1 MRIVTAQAAETI
13 AVTALLVLMLIPLA
27 LFLFEALGN
36 VSAGS
41 PGEVHPCFQF
51 AEDQALVGDCLRSP
65 EK

>member
-1 MRIVTAQAAETI
+1 MRIVTAQAVETI

-41 PGEVHPCFQF
+41 PGEVHPCFSL
-51 AEDQALVGDCLRSP
+51 AEDQAMVGDCLRSP